1 MLVFQQLVILLD
13 LIKVFLLG
21 KGAARISNISNISN
35 VSAKKHI
42 ALCEVGRG
50 ISKQSDNPNQY
61 CQFTSKFIP
70 NVV

>member
-21 KGAARISNISNISN
+21 KGAARISNISN

-61 CQFTSKFIP
+61 CHFM
-70 NVV
+70 